1 MTLRTENL
9 TVSYGTDKVL
19 NDVSLSLPTGKIT
32 ALIGPN
38 GCGKSTLLNCFSR
51 LLMPQSG
58 TVFLGD
64 NPINMLSSRQLARR
78 LSLLPQHHLTPED
91 HSPELVSYGRNP
103 RLSLWGRLSAEDNAR
118 VNVAMNQTRINHLA
132 VRRLTELSG
141 GQRQRAFLAMV
152 PPRIRPLYYLMSQ
165 PPILIS
171 ITRWT

>member
-78 LSLLPQHHLTPED
+78 LSLLPQHHLTPEGITVQ
-91 HSPELVSYGRNP
+91 ELVSYGRNP
-103 RLSLWGRLSAEDNAR
+103 WLSLVGASLR
-118 VNVAMNQTRINHLA
+118 
-132 VRRLTELSG
+132 
-141 GQRQRAFLAMV
+141 
-152 PPRIRPLYYLMSQ
+152 
-165 PPILIS
+165 
-171 ITRWT
+171 

>member
-78 LSLLPQHHLTPED
+78 LSLLPQHHLTSQSRSWFRMVVIPGC
-91 HSPELVSYGRNP
+91 H
-103 RLSLWGRLSAEDNAR
+103 
-118 VNVAMNQTRINHLA
+118 
-132 VRRLTELSG
+132 SG
-141 GQRQRAFLAMV
+141 GV
-152 PPRIRPLYYLMSQ
+152 SPLKTMHELMS
-165 PPILIS
+165 P
-171 ITRWT
+171 

>member
-78 LSLLPQHHLTPED
+78 LSLLPQHHLTPEGITVQ
-91 HSPELVSYGRNP
+91 SWFRMVVIPAVTLGA
-103 RLSLWGRLSAEDNAR
+103 SLR
-118 VNVAMNQTRINHLA
+118 
-132 VRRLTELSG
+132 
-141 GQRQRAFLAMV
+141 
-152 PPRIRPLYYLMSQ
+152 
-165 PPILIS
+165 
-171 ITRWT
+171 